1 MKQED
6 YYRDQEKILLDK
18 ENKLRNTMLNEK
30 KQFME
35 EKQKLAM

>member
-30 KQFME
+30 K
-35 EKQKLAM
+35 